1 MERGK
6 FFGTERRQGPPAGM
20 CSSRGI
26 CGGNDRPNR
35 SSNSE
40 GPGSGA
46 HYALC
51 ALGVGLIALGIVMIV
66 WTVIPMDGEASG
78 GSPSSSGN
86 TTTGSNGA
94 ENEDEKDNKKSAT
107 VAMVL
112 VGVGAAMLLLSIFL
126 GVRSKRARRNRR
138 NQPVA
143 VGVPFMNH
151 VPGEDEEAASD
162 PTTYNVPSYD
172 EVVGSDTYPVRNSN
186 LRQSTSQLP
195 SYEDIIAAVEN
206 EGAGSTDN
214 ATEVTPLND
223 AAPAPAQPAAE
234 PEADHAAL
242 QPNPSL
248 PTRSASRAS
257 RLLRP
262 LRVRRIKS
270 DKLHLKDFRLQIRSP
285 TQNPVTIEP
294 ITPPPQY
301 DNKMPE
307 LMPTPDE

>member
-1 MERGK
+1 
-6 FFGTERRQGPPAGM
+6 M

-26 CGGNDRPNR
+26 CGSSSRPSNR
-35 SSNSE
+35 SSSSE
-40 GPGSGA
+40 GSGSGA

-66 WTVIPMDGEASG
+66 WTVIPLDGENSG
-78 GSPSSSGN
+78 TSTASSGN
-86 TTTGSNGA
+86 TTTVPTD
-94 ENEDEKDNKKSAT
+94 EEEEDDRTKSSS

-112 VGVGAAMLLLSIFL
+112 VGVGAAMLLLSICL
-126 GVRSKRARRNRR
+126 GVRSKRRERNST
-138 NQPVA
+138 NQRPA
-143 VGVPFMNH
+143 TGAPFMDH
-151 VPGEDEEAASD
+151 VAGEEGEPVPD

-172 EVVGSDTYPVRNSN
+172 EVVGSSDYPVRQSN

-206 EGAGSTDN
+206 EGLEPTN
-214 ATEVTPLND
+214 PTEGTPLNETT
-223 AAPAPAQPAAE
+223 PAAATQPEGE
-234 PEADHAAL
+234 PQAGAAGVER
-242 QPNPSL
+242 NPTL
-248 PTRSASRAS
+248 PARSASRAS

-294 ITPPPQY
+294 ITPPPGY
-301 DNKMPE
+301 ENKIPE
-307 LMPTPDE
+307 LA